1 MFCCIYYDC
10 CSLRTSLLSY
20 IRNDTE
26 FVLITMRESGNSFH
40 IADFARRKKE
50 ARAGHEKAKYAKKV
64 HGIKGILH
72 SAQRYKEKAAMRKE

>member
-1 MFCCIYYDC
+1 M
-10 CSLRTSLLSY
+10 SY

-26 FVLITMRESGNSFH
+26 FVLITMRESEASFL
-40 IADFARRKKE
+40 IVDFARRKKE

>member
-1 MFCCIYYDC
+1 M
-10 CSLRTSLLSY
+10 SY

-26 FVLITMRESGNSFH
+26 FVLITKKDSEASFH
-40 IADFARRKKE
+40 IVDFARRKKE

-72 SAQRYKEKAAMRKE
+72 SAQRYKEKASMRKE

>member
-1 MFCCIYYDC
+1 
-10 CSLRTSLLSY
+10 
-20 IRNDTE
+20 
-26 FVLITMRESGNSFH
+26 MRESGNSFH

-50 ARAGHEKAKYAKKV
+50 ARAGHEKAKYAQKV

>member
-1 MFCCIYYDC
+1 M
-10 CSLRTSLLSY
+10 
-20 IRNDTE
+20 
-26 FVLITMRESGNSFH
+26 ITKKDSGVSFR
-40 IADFARRKKE
+40 IVDFARRKKE

>member
-1 MFCCIYYDC
+1 
-10 CSLRTSLLSY
+10 
-20 IRNDTE
+20 
-26 FVLITMRESGNSFH
+26 MRESGVSFR
-40 IADFARRKKE
+40 IVDFARRKKE